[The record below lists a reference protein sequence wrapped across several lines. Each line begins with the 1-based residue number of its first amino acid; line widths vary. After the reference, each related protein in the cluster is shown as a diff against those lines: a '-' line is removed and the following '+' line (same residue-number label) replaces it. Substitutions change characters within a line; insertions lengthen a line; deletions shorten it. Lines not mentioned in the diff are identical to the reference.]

1 MRRRW
6 RRVPTLPPG
15 AAAVARP
22 RAGWPSPARR
32 VVPGRRR
39 VDAPPRDGDPIRP
52 EMDDRAPRLTYRESM
67 PADQPRQFRGPF
79 ARWPRA
85 ADAVLALAIF
95 LGTAFVTDGPGDSLV
110 IRPIGDVPVPAL
122 LAFAVA
128 SAALYWRRR
137 APLVVVGVVLAAWAV
152 TLGSGYADIGG
163 AAIIALYSA
172 GRYAADDRWA
182 PVGVAAAIAVVNVD
196 GLTDPAPWG
205 EAVFGGVVM
214 FVAWYAGRRLRL
226 RTERA
231 AQRQREQAAEA
242 RRIVTEER
250 TRIARELHDVVAH
263 RVSLM
268 TVQAGAAKAV
278 AGQDPEGALRAM
290 GAVEEAGRQAL
301 EELRHLLGVL
311 RPETDP
317 DGLGPQP
324 GLGDLPRLVEQVRGA
339 GLDVSL
345 TTDGVSPGL
354 PARVDLF
361 AYRIVQEALTNV
373 LKHAGPGAH
382 TEVRLGTDRNGIVIE
397 VLDDGNGT
405 GSAFGRRSA
414 DSDPQIR
421 GSGIVGMRE
430 RALLL
435 GGTLDARP
443 RRGGGF
449 QVVAHLPTGGE
460 PA

>member
-1 MRRRW
+1 
-6 RRVPTLPPG
+6 VIVNGTALPSRTPLG
-15 AAAVARP
+15 T
-22 RAGWPSPARR
+22 
-32 VVPGRRR
+32 
-39 VDAPPRDGDPIRP
+39 
-52 EMDDRAPRLTYRESM
+52 APRR
-67 PADQPRQFRGPF
+67 FRGPF

-85 ADAVLALAIF
+85 ADAVFAAAVF
-95 LGTAFVTDGPGDSLV
+95 LGTVFVTDGPGDSLV
-110 IRPIGDVPVPAL
+110 IRPIGDVPIAAL
-122 LAFAVA
+122 VAFAAA

-137 APLVVVGVVLAAWAV
+137 APLTVVAVTVAAFAA
-152 TLGSGYADIGG
+152 TLGSGYADLGG
-163 AAIIALYSA
+163 VTIIALYSA
-172 GRYAADDRWA
+172 GRYTTEDRWA
-182 PVGVAAAIAVVNVD
+182 HLGVDAAILVVLVD

-205 EAVFGGVVM
+205 EAVLAGVVM
-214 FVAWYAGRRLRL
+214 FVAWYVGRRLRL

-231 AQRQREQAAEA
+231 AQLAREQAAEA

-278 AGQDPEGALRAM
+278 AAEDPEGALRAM

-301 EELRHLLGVL
+301 DELRHLLGVL

-324 GLGDLPRLVEQVRGA
+324 GLKELPRLVAQTRGA
-339 GLDVSL
+339 GLDISL
-345 TTDGVSPGL
+345 ATNGVPAEL

-382 TEVRLGTDRNGIVIE
+382 TQVRLGTDSSGIVIE
-397 VLDDGNGT
+397 VLDDGHGNK
-405 GSAFGRRSA
+405 GSESASGGRPEDADRQDRRSA
-414 DSDPQIR
+414 
-421 GSGIVGMRE
+421 GHGIVGMRE
-430 RALLL
+430 RARLL

-443 RRGGGF
+443 RPGGGF
-449 QVVAHLPTGGE
+449 RVVAHLPTRGE
-460 PA
+460 PE